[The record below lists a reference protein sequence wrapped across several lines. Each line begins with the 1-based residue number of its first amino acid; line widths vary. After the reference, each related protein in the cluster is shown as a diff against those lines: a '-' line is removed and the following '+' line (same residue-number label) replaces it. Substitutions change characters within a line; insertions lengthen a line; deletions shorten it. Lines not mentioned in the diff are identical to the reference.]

1 MKAGVSVVS
10 KAEMWVVSMAELT
23 GAMGM
28 QKVDR
33 KVV

>member
-1 MKAGVSVVS
+1 MSVVS
-10 KAEMWVVSMAELT
+10 KAEMWVVSKAELM
-23 GAMGM
+23 GSMGM